1 MCGIAGIL
9 YKKSGM
15 LNTQQVLTQFQKVL
29 KHRGPD
35 DEGIHIDSTFGCAHV
50 RLSIVD
56 ISGGKQPM
64 YTDDSKKIGIVYNG
78 EIYNYKELRDTLIQ
92 KGCRF
97 KTTSDTEVVLRL
109 YETFGKDSFEML
121 NGMFAFCI
129 WDNHADA
136 IYLVRDHMGIKPL
149 YIYEDNNVLI
159 FSSEI
164 KAILSVPNIDLSLDV
179 YGFQDYLMFRYMHAP
194 CTLFK
199 NIYRLTAG
207 TYIEFKDMR
216 AAAHVYWDVVYNPDE
231 TTTIENFKEEILYT
245 LDTIIQSQLMGEV
258 PIGMLLSGGVDSSII
273 SYFIHKNNSNL
284 KTFNIGYPEV
294 NEFEFSREVANQLR
308 LDHIEVVTTPDSF
321 VKDFHK
327 IAMNLDEPLA
337 DPASFP
343 LFVLCEE
350 LKKHV
355 TVVLS
360 GEGGDELFAGYPQ
373 YGRTMKT
380 QGEDKWKFA
389 LFLSNSHY
397 YLNSHKFMLDTSHV
411 MQAQEKYKEYFDRNG
426 VLNGMMAY
434 DLKTWVP
441 EDLMMKTDKIMMAHS
456 LEGRFPFLDK
466 RIIELAHRIPEKYKF
481 NGVTTKWIL
490 KEAIKGKIPE
500 KIINRPKM
508 GFTVPVA
515 TMLERMKPIIL
526 ETYYVA
532 KSTELRN
539 VLNIEELLNNAVRYY
554 SKDATISSTNVWTHF
569 ILLYWFTRVFP
580 EFKRL

>member
-1 MCGIAGIL
+1 
-9 YKKSGM
+9 
-15 LNTQQVLTQFQKVL
+15 
-29 KHRGPD
+29 
-35 DEGIHIDSTFGCAHV
+35 
-50 RLSIVD
+50 
-56 ISGGKQPM
+56 M
-64 YTDDSKKIGIVYNG
+64 YTDESKKIGIVYNG

-92 KGCRF
+92 KGCHF
-97 KTTSDTEVVLRL
+97 NTTSDTEVVLRL
-109 YETFGKDSFEML
+109 YEIFGKCSFEML

-129 WDNHADA
+129 WDTQTDA

-149 YIYEDNNVLI
+149 YVYEDNNVLI
-159 FSSEI
+159 FSSEL
-164 KAILSVPNIDLSLDV
+164 KAILSIPNIDLSLDV
-179 YGFQDYLMFRYMHAP
+179 YGFQDYLMFRYMHTP
-194 CTLFK
+194 STLFK
-199 NIYRLTAG
+199 NIYRLEAG
-207 TYIEFKDMR
+207 TYIEFKNMR
-216 AAAHVYWDVVYNPDE
+216 ASSHVYWDVSYNPDE
-231 TTTIENFKEEILYT
+231 RTTVEYFKEEILYT
-245 LDTIIQSQLMGEV
+245 LDTVIKSQLMGEV

-273 SYFIHKNNSNL
+273 SYFIHKNNANL

-294 NEFEFSREVANQLR
+294 NEFEFSREVSNQLG
-308 LDHIEVVTTPDSF
+308 LDHIEVVTTSDLF

-327 IAMNLDEPLA
+327 IAMHLDEPIA
-337 DPASFP
+337 DPACFP

-350 LKKHV
+350 LKKYV

-373 YGRTMKT
+373 YVKTMRA

-389 LFLSNSHY
+389 VFLSNSQY
-397 YLNSHKFMLDTSHV
+397 YLNSHKFILDTTHT
-411 MQAQEKYKEYFDRNG
+411 MQSQEKYKGYFDRNS

-466 RIIELAHRIPEKYKF
+466 RMIELAHRIPERYKL
-481 NGVTTKWIL
+481 NGITTKWIL

-508 GFTVPVA
+508 GFTVPVS
-515 TMLERMKPIIL
+515 TMLAQMKPIIL
-526 ETYYVA
+526 ETYYGA
-532 KSTELRN
+532 RTTELRDVLDLEAMLDN
-539 VLNIEELLNNAVRYY
+539 VLKYY
-554 SKDATISSTNVWTHF
+554 AQIQTISPMQVWTNF

>member
-1 MCGIAGIL
+1 MCGIAGIIS
-9 YKKSGM
+9 KKSE
-15 LNTQQVLTQFQKVL
+15 LTNVAQILTHFQKVL
-29 KHRGPD
+29 KHRGPN
-35 DEGIHIDSTFGCAHV
+35 DEGTHIDSNFGCAHV

-78 EIYNYKELRDTLIQ
+78 EIYNYKELRETLVQ
-92 KGCRF
+92 KGYRF

-109 YETFGKDSFEML
+109 YEAFGKDSFEML

-129 WDNHADA
+129 WDNHTDA

-149 YIYEDNNVLI
+149 YVYEDNNVLI
-159 FSSEI
+159 FSSEL
-164 KAILSVPNIDLSLDV
+164 KAILGVPNIDLTLDV
-179 YGFQDYLMFRYMHAP
+179 YGFQDYLMFRYIHAP

-207 TYIEFKDMR
+207 TYIEFKKMR
-216 AAAHVYWDVVYNPDE
+216 ASSYVYWDVAYNPDE
-231 TTTIENFKEEILYT
+231 TTTVENFKEEILYT

-273 SYFIHKNNSNL
+273 SYFIHKNNANL

-294 NEFEFSREVANQLR
+294 NEFEFSREVSTQLG
-308 LDHIEVVTTPDSF
+308 LDHIEVVTTPDLF
-321 VKDFHK
+321 VKDFHR
-327 IAMNLDEPLA
+327 IAMHLDEPLA

-343 LFVLCEE
+343 LYILCEE

-380 QGEDKWKFA
+380 QGEAKWKFA
-389 LFLSNSHY
+389 LFLSNSQY
-397 YLNSHKFMLDTSHV
+397 YLNSQKFILDTTHV
-411 MQAQEKYKEYFDRNG
+411 MQSQEKYKEYFDRNS
-426 VLNGMMAY
+426 VLNGMMAF

-466 RIIELAHRIPEKYKF
+466 RIIELAHRIPERYKL
-481 NGVTTKWIL
+481 NGNTTKWIL

-500 KIINRPKM
+500 KIINRQKM
-508 GFTVPVA
+508 GFTVPVSI
-515 TMLERMKPIIL
+515 MLERMKPIIL
-526 ETYYVA
+526 ETYYTA
-532 KSTELRN
+532 RSTELRN
-539 VLNIEELLNNAVRYY
+539 MLNLEEMTQTAIRYY
-554 SKDATISSTNVWTHF
+554 AKDTTISSTSVWTHF
-569 ILLYWFTRVFP
+569 ILLYWFTRVLP